1 MTAEIKVL
9 PGANRPDLV
18 KVENGVEVALKGA
31 LDGGLIDVAVAGR
44 TADGQIHVFGSAAD
58 ADAAIGLL
66 MRGAHFLAGGVQ
78 IHCDGDEPEIG
89 A

>member
-1 MTAEIKVL
+1 MTADIRVL

-18 KVENGVEVALKGA
+18 KIENGVKVALKGA
-31 LDGGLIDVAVAGR
+31 LDGGLIDAVVAGR
-44 TADGQIHVFGSAAD
+44 TADGQIHVYGSQAD

-66 MRGAHFLAGGVQ
+66 MRGAHYLAQAIQLHG
-78 IHCDGDEPEIG
+78 DDEPEDS